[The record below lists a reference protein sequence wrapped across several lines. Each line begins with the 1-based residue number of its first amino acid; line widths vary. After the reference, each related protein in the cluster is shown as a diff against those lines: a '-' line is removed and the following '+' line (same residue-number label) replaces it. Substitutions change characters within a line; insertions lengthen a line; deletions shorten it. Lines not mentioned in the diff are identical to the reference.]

1 MGGTNST
8 NKATIDPLTDKLT
21 LLKGDLDKQLVT
33 VNAGNAEISQQ
44 INLLQSKLTKLRA
57 TPKTNPDAIKALN
70 EEVSDFLAGKIPAVA
85 LTKDVP
91 KTPTSQ
97 EYTAYVESITKTQSQ
112 LIVNLNS
119 QIASLKK
126 QLNDG
131 QSNINTIQTQQLHL
145 KQAQELQSLQNSHF
159 DQNAQTMKDIQVAQ
173 LSQLSSSDFKPQ
185 AAKLQQLQQFQ
196 QFQQMQ
202 QAQDLKTL
210 IKSHKQQQ
218 STPSQKTQYFNT
230 SQNLAD
236 NSVQRPTVSNP
247 IASTPPAS
255 NTPAPSDYW
264 KTSVFANLTK
274 TSGGNRRGKKTRK
287 HGK

>member
-8 NKATIDPLTDKLT
+8 NKGPIDPLTDKLT

-33 VNAGNAEISQQ
+33 VNTGNADISQQ
-44 INLLQSKLTKLRA
+44 INLLQGKLTKLKA

-70 EEVSDFLAGKIPAVA
+70 EEVSDFLAGKLPAVA
-85 LTKDVP
+85 PVKDIP

-145 KQAQELQSLQNSHF
+145 KQAQELQALQNSHS

-210 IKSHKQQQ
+210 IKSHMQQQQ
-218 STPSQKTQYFNT
+218 SIPSKKTQYFNT

-236 NSVQRPTVSNP
+236 NSVQIPTV
-247 IASTPPAS
+247 STPPAS
-255 NTPAPSDYW
+255 NPPASSDYW

>member
-8 NKATIDPLTDKLT
+8 NKAPFDPLTDKLT
-21 LLKGDLDKQLVT
+21 LLKGDLDKQLVI
-33 VNAGNAEISQQ
+33 VNAGNADISQQ
-44 INLLQSKLTKLRA
+44 INLLQEKLTKLKA

-70 EEVSDFLAGKIPAVA
+70 EEVSNFLAGKIPAVA
-85 LTKDVP
+85 QSNYIP

-145 KQAQELQSLQNSHF
+145 QQAQELQSLQNSHS
-159 DQNAQTMKDIQVAQ
+159 DQNAQTMKDIQIAQLSQ
-173 LSQLSSSDFKPQ
+173 LSQLSSSDFKSQ
-185 AAKLQQLQQFQ
+185 TAKLQQLQQLK

-202 QAQDLKTL
+202 QAQDLKNL
-210 IKSHKQQQ
+210 IKGHIQQQQ
-218 STPSQKTQYFNT
+218 SIPSQKTQYFNT
-230 SQNLAD
+230 SQNLAY
-236 NSVQRPTVSNP
+236 NSVQRPTVST
-247 IASTPPAS
+247 A
-255 NTPAPSDYW
+255 PAPSDYW

-274 TSGGNRRGKKTRK
+274 TIGGNRRGKKTRK

>member
-8 NKATIDPLTDKLT
+8 NKAPIDPLTDKLT
-21 LLKGDLDKQLVT
+21 LLKGDLDKQLVI
-33 VNAGNAEISQQ
+33 VNTGNADISQQ
-44 INLLQSKLTKLRA
+44 INLLQGKLTKLKA
-57 TPKTNPDAIKALN
+57 TPKTNPDAIKVLN

-85 LTKDVP
+85 PVKDIP

-145 KQAQELQSLQNSHF
+145 KQAQELQALQNSHS

-196 QFQQMQ
+196 QMQ

-210 IKSHKQQQ
+210 VKSHMQQQQ
-218 STPSQKTQYFNT
+218 SIPSKKTQYFNT

-236 NSVQRPTVSNP
+236 NSVQRPTVST
-247 IASTPPAS
+247 A
-255 NTPAPSDYW
+255 PAPSDYW

>member
-8 NKATIDPLTDKLT
+8 NKALIDPLTDKLT
-21 LLKGDLDKQLVT
+21 LLKGDLDKQLIT
-33 VNAGNAEISQQ
+33 VNTGNAEISQQ
-44 INLLQSKLTKLRA
+44 INLLQGKLSKLKS

-85 LTKDVP
+85 QTKDIP

-145 KQAQELQSLQNSHF
+145 QQAQELQALQNSHS
-159 DQNAQTMKDIQVAQ
+159 DQNAQNMKDIQVAQ
-173 LSQLSSSDFKPQ
+173 LSQLSSSDFKSQ
-185 AAKLQQLQQFQ
+185 AAQLQQLQQFK
-196 QFQQMQ
+196 QMQ
-202 QAQDLKTL
+202 QSQDLKTL
-210 IKSHKQQQ
+210 IKSHIQQQQQ

-230 SQNLAD
+230 SKNLAY
-236 NSVQRPTVSNP
+236 NSVQRPTVS
-247 IASTPPAS
+247 TPPAS
-255 NTPAPSDYW
+255 NAPAPSDYW